1 MHTELVEILSDI
13 CIRQASVIKD
23 QAFAL
28 AALGAEVRE
37 DEAAALRDLLR
48 SLIGDW
54 SDDDGKE

>member
-1 MHTELVEILSDI
+1 MHTKLVEILSDI

>member
-1 MHTELVEILSDI
+1 MHTKLVEILSDI

-28 AALGAEVRE
+28 AALGAEVRV

>member
-1 MHTELVEILSDI
+1 MHTKLVEILSDI
-13 CIRQASVIKD
+13 CIGQASVIKD